1 MGQFKVQD
9 YVSFTDDYTHE
20 FDVFQVSG
28 INTDGTMTLH
38 ELQGNFAPSLFTIV
52 HNFINHKS

>member
-1 MGQFKVQD
+1 MRKFKVQD

-20 FDVFQVSG
+20 FDVFQVKD
-28 INTDGTMTLH
+28 INTDGQVILH

>member
-1 MGQFKVQD
+1 MGQFKVYD
-9 YVSFTDDYTHE
+9 YVSFTEDYTHE
-20 FDVFQVSG
+20 FDVYQVEA
-28 INTDGTMTLH
+28 INTDGTIVLH